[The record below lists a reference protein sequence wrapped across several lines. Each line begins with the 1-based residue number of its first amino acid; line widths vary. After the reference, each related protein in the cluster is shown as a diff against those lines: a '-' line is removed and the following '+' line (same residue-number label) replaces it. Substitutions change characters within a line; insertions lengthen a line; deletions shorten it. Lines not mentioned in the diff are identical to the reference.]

1 MTMNA
6 LLFSL
11 SLKVQIET
19 NGTAICKK
27 CNMTVRGSLTSYSV
41 NFIVQLRDGE
51 TRELTAFERSI
62 VEAFPLVEIDV
73 VAEEML
79 STCLKI
85 VAGRH
90 NIVHSLQ
97 PINTWRVNQ

>member
-6 LLFSL
+6 FLFSL

-19 NGTAICKK
+19 NGTAVCKK
-27 CNMTVRGSLTSYSV
+27 CNMTVRGSPTSYSV
-41 NFIVQLRDGE
+41 NFIAQLRDGE
-51 TRELTAFERSI
+51 TRKLMAFEWSI
-62 VEAFPLVEIDV
+62 VEALPLVEIDA

-79 STCLKI
+79 SPCLKI

-90 NIVHSLQ
+90 NIRSPLTSA
-97 PINTWRVNQ
+97 N